1 MTARMGL
8 IELSTGAVF
17 RKDSVS
23 RVLRFREKVELAEP
37 NAEGAEQQPEERD
50 VLLIEMKE
58 GPSERVVGE
67 HAALDAEKLKR
78 EGFAISEA

>member
-1 MTARMGL
+1 MAL

-17 RKDSVS
+17 RKETVS
-23 RVLRFREKVELAEP
+23 RVLRFREKVDLAEP

-58 GPSERVVGE
+58 GPAERVVGE
-67 HAALDAEKLKR
+67 HAAIDAAKLQA
-78 EGFAISEA
+78 EGFPISEE

>member
-1 MTARMGL
+1 MSL

-17 RKDSVS
+17 RKDGVS
-23 RVLRFREKVELAEP
+23 RVLRFREKVDPAEL

-58 GPSERVVGE
+58 GPAERVIGD
-67 HAALDAEKLKR
+67 HAAIDVAKLKA
-78 EGFAISEA
+78 EGFALGEA

>member
-1 MTARMGL
+1 MGL

-17 RKDSVS
+17 RKENVS
-23 RVLRFREKVELAEP
+23 RVLHFREKVDLAEP

-58 GPSERVVGE
+58 GPAERVLGE
-67 HAALDAEKLKR
+67 HAAMDAQKLKR
-78 EGFAISEA
+78 EGFAINEA

>member
-1 MTARMGL
+1 MAL

-17 RKDSVS
+17 RKDGVS
-23 RVLRFREKVELAEP
+23 RVLRFREKVDPAEL

-58 GPSERVVGE
+58 GPAERVIGE
-67 HAALDAEKLKR
+67 HAAVDAAKLLA
-78 EGFAISEA
+78 EGFAINEA

>member
-1 MTARMGL
+1 MAI

-17 RKDSVS
+17 HKDGVS
-23 RVLRFREKVELAEP
+23 RVLRFREKVDPAELT
-37 NAEGAEQQPEERD
+37 AEGADQQPGERD

-58 GPSERVVGE
+58 GPAERVIGE
-67 HAALDAEKLKR
+67 HASIDAAKLKA

>member
-1 MTARMGL
+1 MAL

-17 RKDSVS
+17 QKDSVS

-37 NAEGAEQQPEERD
+37 NAEGADQQPEDRD
-50 VLLIEMKE
+50 VLLIEMKD
-58 GPSERVVGE
+58 GPAERVVGE
-67 HAALDAEKLKR
+67 HAEVDAAKLKA

>member
-1 MTARMGL
+1 MGI

-17 RKDSVS
+17 RKENVS
-23 RVLRFREKVELAEP
+23 RVLRFREKVDLAEP
-37 NAEGAEQQPEERD
+37 NAEGAEAQPEERD

-58 GPSERVVGE
+58 GPAERVVGE

-78 EGFAISEA
+78 EGFAINEA

>member
-1 MTARMGL
+1 MSL

-17 RKDSVS
+17 RKENVS
-23 RVLRFREKVELAEP
+23 RVLRFREKVDLAEP
-37 NAEGAEQQPEERD
+37 NAEGAELQPEERE

-58 GPSERVVGE
+58 GPAERVVGE
-67 HAALDAEKLKR
+67 HAAIDAAKLKA

>member
-1 MTARMGL
+1 MAL

-17 RKDSVS
+17 RKETVS
-23 RVLRFREKVELAEP
+23 RVLRFREKVDLAEP

-58 GPSERVVGE
+58 GPAERVVGE
-67 HAALDAEKLKR
+67 HAAIDADKLKAA
-78 EGFAISEA
+78 GFAINEA